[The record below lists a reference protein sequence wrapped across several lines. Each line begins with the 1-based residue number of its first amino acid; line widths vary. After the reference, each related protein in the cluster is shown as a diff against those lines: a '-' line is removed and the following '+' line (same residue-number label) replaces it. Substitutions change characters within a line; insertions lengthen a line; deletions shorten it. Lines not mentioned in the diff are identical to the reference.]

1 MKNARCFR
9 PVFFAAIFAL
19 LLAMPQGMFASGKAA
34 SVPARITQQ
43 IDESKL
49 VKLAGNTRPE
59 ANSRNDRGA
68 VSDSFNIEH
77 MFLLLQRSPRQEQ
90 KLDKLIDEL
99 NDKNSPNFHHWLT
112 AETFGQ
118 RFGVAQQ
125 DIDTVTGWLQS
136 HGFRVNQVYAS
147 QILIDFSGTAGQL
160 RQAFHTEIH
169 QLDVNGEQHISN
181 ISDPQIPAAL
191 APVVKGIA
199 SLNDFKP
206 HAMYKS
212 KTQYTVAGCSDATF
226 PTEPGTDCYFMTP
239 QDTETIYNLNPL
251 YNAGISGQ
259 GQTIVLVEDSDTYNG
274 TGDWNTYRSTFGL
287 ASAFPLGTYT
297 QVHPGCTDPGTN
309 GDDGEAAIDV
319 EVASAVAPSAAI
331 ELISCA
337 SGTVT
342 FGGLIAL
349 QNLINEPGPYPG
361 IVSVSYGVCEA
372 FNGNGGNAAFYNT
385 YQQAASEGISVFGA
399 SGDEG
404 PSSCSADFSIGS
416 EYDAASLGVSG
427 WTDTPFNVAVGG
439 TDFED
444 TYNVKEAGA
453 SFGTYWSATN
463 SAGYGSA
470 LQYVPEIPWNDA
482 CASVLISEVVTGSFT
497 PYGASP
503 AICNNSS
510 WDTSSTYLSTGAGS
524 GGASNCATGSGG
536 TDQGDY
542 GVSDPQCQG
551 YPKPSWQSVYGVP
564 SDGVR
569 DIPDVSMFAANGVWG
584 HYEVVCWSDPAYT
597 ADGSASCTGAPSSWS
612 GFGGTSVAS
621 PTMAAIQALVNQKT
635 GENWGN
641 PNPIYYQIA
650 QNEYGT
656 AGGTF
661 IGSACNSSGNGGPGS
676 GCAFNDITQGDID
689 LACTYN
695 GSVEKAHCY
704 LPAGTYGVDSTDNV
718 TAATVINGGTGYTT
732 APACAI
738 AGPTNNSPYLSPTGG
753 TLWAGGT
760 QAACTTAVNSGTTTA
775 KWTVAIESTASVGDT
790 IILTNPS
797 GTTICGPYT
806 LSGSSTTNEASGLV
820 SAIGSACSLASATS
834 SHGTVT
840 ITAKTA
846 GYAGDFITEFGPA
859 TLFDAFYVY
868 ITNTTLGQGPNYVS
882 AITITT
888 AGSGYQPETPITLT
902 GGGTGAIAVAN
913 TSIGTGA
920 QSYQPAYGAAPGYDL
935 ATGLGS
941 VNAYNL
947 VEASAWLPTTST
959 AVSSSLNPSIYGQ
972 AVSFTATV
980 TGNSPTGTVQFNI
993 DGSPFGSAVTL
1004 ALGSATSGS
1013 TSTLTVGTHT
1023 VTAVYSGDTNNQ
1035 GSAGTLSGGQVV
1047 SQATAGTVVTSGTN
1061 PSAYGQ
1067 SVTFTATISGE
1078 YGLLKG
1084 RGGRALAKGR
1094 AQDVSG
1100 TVLWSANTGCG
1111 TTPVTPGNPGV
1122 ATCTTSS
1129 LPVGTDVITATYSGD
1144 SNHSGSTGT
1153 LSGGQVVNQ
1162 VVSSTTVLSS
1172 LDPSTYGQAVS
1183 FTASVTGSSPTG
1195 TVQFNIDGSPFGSAV
1210 TLASGSAT
1218 SGSIS
1223 TLTAGTHTVTA
1234 VYSGDT
1240 DNQGST
1246 GTLSGGQVVSQA
1258 TAGTVVTSNQNPS
1271 TYGQSVTFTAT
1282 INGEY
1287 GLIKGRK
1294 QTKGRAQD
1302 ITGTVQWSANTGCG
1316 TTNVTT
1322 GNPGIATCTTSTL
1335 PVGTD
1340 TITGTYSG
1348 DSNHSGS
1355 TGTLSGGQQVN
1366 QAVSSTAV
1374 LSSMDPSAYGQA
1386 VSFTASVTGSSP
1398 TGTVQF
1404 NIDGSPFGSP
1414 VTLASGSATSG
1425 SISTLTA
1432 GTHTVTAVY
1441 SGDTNNQGSTG
1452 TLSGGQNVGQAA
1464 SGTVVTSN
1472 VNPSAYGQSVT
1483 FTATISG
1490 EYGLI
1495 KGRKQTKGRAQDVS
1509 GTVAWSANTGCGTT
1523 TVTTGNPGVAT
1534 CTTSSLPV
1542 GTDVIT
1548 ATYSGDSNHGGSMG
1562 TLSGGQQVLSGSSTA
1577 INVTSV
1583 SPASEAYGQD
1593 TTITITAVLSWSG
1606 SGVPPTASD
1615 VTISGNG
1622 NGTYGPTNCGA
1633 PSGDTIT
1640 CTATYTP
1647 TAADNAG
1654 SYTETATFTGDSNYG
1669 GSSST
1674 QNNNFTITQATS
1686 STSVAS
1692 SVNPSTYGQSV
1703 TFTATIDGEYGVI
1716 KGQNGAVL
1724 GRALVSRA
1732 LASRATKGRAQDV
1745 SGTVQWSANTGC
1757 APSTVTGNYPG
1768 TATCTTSSL
1777 PGGTDTI
1784 TATYSGD
1791 SDHGGSTGTLS
1802 GGQVVN
1808 PATQTITFTKNA
1820 PSQAVYGTSF
1830 TVAASAS
1837 SGLPIT
1843 YSSAGSCS
1851 NVGPTYTMTSGTGTC
1866 TETASQPGNNDYQ
1879 AASPVSESTTAERA
1893 NQTVTF
1899 TGAPA
1904 KAPYNSTF
1912 VMTATSTD
1920 PSAVAYIT
1928 NSNSSTCSLSGNYSP
1943 VTVTMLKSSGSCKF
1957 TASWGADQNYNPATA
1972 TQTTAAE
1979 KATPVITWATPSPI
1993 NYGTA
1998 LSATQLD
2005 ATANVAGTFT
2015 YNPAAGKI
2023 EPAGNDTLKVNFVPT
2038 SANYTTASYSVTLQV
2053 NQASTVT
2060 TITSPSQTI
2069 TLNKSGT
2076 ASATLDFNVASYEPT
2091 GSVTLTA
2098 STGETCSGT
2107 LTPASGDGKCK
2118 LTFNTTG
2125 TRTII
2130 ASYAGDSNHTG
2141 SNSSGQSPAITVT
2154 VNPF

>member
-1 MKNARCFR
+1 
-9 PVFFAAIFAL
+9 
-19 LLAMPQGMFASGKAA
+19 
-34 SVPARITQQ
+34 
-43 IDESKL
+43 
-49 VKLAGNTRPE
+49 
-59 ANSRNDRGA
+59 
-68 VSDSFNIEH
+68 
-77 MFLLLQRSPRQEQ
+77 
-90 KLDKLIDEL
+90 
-99 NDKNSPNFHHWLT
+99 
-112 AETFGQ
+112 
-118 RFGVAQQ
+118 
-125 DIDTVTGWLQS
+125 
-136 HGFRVNQVYAS
+136 
-147 QILIDFSGTAGQL
+147 
-160 RQAFHTEIH
+160 
-169 QLDVNGEQHISN
+169 
-181 ISDPQIPAAL
+181 
-191 APVVKGIA
+191 
-199 SLNDFKP
+199 
-206 HAMYKS
+206 
-212 KTQYTVAGCSDATF
+212 
-226 PTEPGTDCYFMTP
+226 
-239 QDTETIYNLNPL
+239 
-251 YNAGISGQ
+251 
-259 GQTIVLVEDSDTYNG
+259 
-274 TGDWNTYRSTFGL
+274 
-287 ASAFPLGTYT
+287 
-297 QVHPGCTDPGTN
+297 
-309 GDDGEAAIDV
+309 
-319 EVASAVAPSAAI
+319 
-331 ELISCA
+331 
-337 SGTVT
+337 
-342 FGGLIAL
+342 
-349 QNLINEPGPYPG
+349 
-361 IVSVSYGVCEA
+361 
-372 FNGNGGNAAFYNT
+372 
-385 YQQAASEGISVFGA
+385 
-399 SGDEG
+399 
-404 PSSCSADFSIGS
+404 
-416 EYDAASLGVSG
+416 
-427 WTDTPFNVAVGG
+427 
-439 TDFED
+439 
-444 TYNVKEAGA
+444 
-453 SFGTYWSATN
+453 
-463 SAGYGSA
+463 
-470 LQYVPEIPWNDA
+470 
-482 CASVLISEVVTGSFT
+482 
-497 PYGASP
+497 
-503 AICNNSS
+503 
-510 WDTSSTYLSTGAGS
+510 
-524 GGASNCATGSGG
+524 
-536 TDQGDY
+536 
-542 GVSDPQCQG
+542 
-551 YPKPSWQSVYGVP
+551 
-564 SDGVR
+564 
-569 DIPDVSMFAANGVWG
+569 
-584 HYEVVCWSDPAYT
+584 
-597 ADGSASCTGAPSSWS
+597 
-612 GFGGTSVAS
+612 
-621 PTMAAIQALVNQKT
+621 
-635 GENWGN
+635 
-641 PNPIYYQIA
+641 
-650 QNEYGT
+650 
-656 AGGTF
+656 
-661 IGSACNSSGNGGPGS
+661 
-676 GCAFNDITQGDID
+676 
-689 LACTYN
+689 
-695 GSVEKAHCY
+695 
-704 LPAGTYGVDSTDNV
+704 
-718 TAATVINGGTGYTT
+718 
-732 APACAI
+732 
-738 AGPTNNSPYLSPTGG
+738 
-753 TLWAGGT
+753 
-760 QAACTTAVNSGTTTA
+760 
-775 KWTVAIESTASVGDT
+775 
-790 IILTNPS
+790 
-797 GTTICGPYT
+797 
-806 LSGSSTTNEASGLV
+806 
-820 SAIGSACSLASATS
+820 
-834 SHGTVT
+834 
-840 ITAKTA
+840 
-846 GYAGDFITEFGPA
+846 
-859 TLFDAFYVY
+859 
-868 ITNTTLGQGPNYVS
+868 
-882 AITITT
+882 
-888 AGSGYQPETPITLT
+888 
-902 GGGTGAIAVAN
+902 
-913 TSIGTGA
+913 
-920 QSYQPAYGAAPGYDL
+920 
-935 ATGLGS
+935 
-941 VNAYNL
+941 
-947 VEASAWLPTTST
+947 
-959 AVSSSLNPSIYGQ
+959 
-972 AVSFTATV
+972 
-980 TGNSPTGTVQFNI
+980 
-993 DGSPFGSAVTL
+993 
-1004 ALGSATSGS
+1004 
-1013 TSTLTVGTHT
+1013 
-1023 VTAVYSGDTNNQ
+1023 
-1035 GSAGTLSGGQVV
+1035 
-1047 SQATAGTVVTSGTN
+1047 
-1061 PSAYGQ
+1061 
-1067 SVTFTATISGE
+1067 
-1078 YGLLKG
+1078 
-1084 RGGRALAKGR
+1084 
-1094 AQDVSG
+1094 
-1100 TVLWSANTGCG
+1100 
-1111 TTPVTPGNPGV
+1111 
-1122 ATCTTSS
+1122 
-1129 LPVGTDVITATYSGD
+1129 
-1144 SNHSGSTGT
+1144 
-1153 LSGGQVVNQ
+1153 
-1162 VVSSTTVLSS
+1162 
-1172 LDPSTYGQAVS
+1172 
-1183 FTASVTGSSPTG
+1183 
-1195 TVQFNIDGSPFGSAV
+1195 
-1210 TLASGSAT
+1210 
-1218 SGSIS
+1218 
-1223 TLTAGTHTVTA
+1223 
-1234 VYSGDT
+1234 
-1240 DNQGST
+1240 
-1246 GTLSGGQVVSQA
+1246 
-1258 TAGTVVTSNQNPS
+1258 
-1271 TYGQSVTFTAT
+1271 VTFTAT

-1302 ITGTVQWSANTGCG
+1302 ISGTVQWSANTGCG

-1322 GNPGIATCTTSTL
+1322 GNPGIATCITSSL

-1355 TGTLSGGQQVN
+1355 TGTLSGGQIVN
-1366 QAVSSTAV
+1366 QAVSSTTV
-1374 LSSMDPSAYGQA
+1374 VSSMDPSAYGQA

-1404 NIDGSPFGSP
+1404 NIDGSPFGSA

-1562 TLSGGQQVLSGSSTA
+1562 TLSGGQQVLSGSATA

-1593 TTITITAVLSWSG
+1593 TTITITAVLSWTG
-1606 SGVPPTASD
+1606 SGVAPTASD

-2130 ASYAGDSNHTG
+2130 ASYAGDSNHSG

>member
-1 MKNARCFR
+1 
-9 PVFFAAIFAL
+9 
-19 LLAMPQGMFASGKAA
+19 
-34 SVPARITQQ
+34 
-43 IDESKL
+43 
-49 VKLAGNTRPE
+49 
-59 ANSRNDRGA
+59 
-68 VSDSFNIEH
+68 
-77 MFLLLQRSPRQEQ
+77 
-90 KLDKLIDEL
+90 
-99 NDKNSPNFHHWLT
+99 
-112 AETFGQ
+112 
-118 RFGVAQQ
+118 
-125 DIDTVTGWLQS
+125 
-136 HGFRVNQVYAS
+136 
-147 QILIDFSGTAGQL
+147 
-160 RQAFHTEIH
+160 
-169 QLDVNGEQHISN
+169 
-181 ISDPQIPAAL
+181 
-191 APVVKGIA
+191 
-199 SLNDFKP
+199 
-206 HAMYKS
+206 
-212 KTQYTVAGCSDATF
+212 
-226 PTEPGTDCYFMTP
+226 
-239 QDTETIYNLNPL
+239 
-251 YNAGISGQ
+251 
-259 GQTIVLVEDSDTYNG
+259 
-274 TGDWNTYRSTFGL
+274 
-287 ASAFPLGTYT
+287 
-297 QVHPGCTDPGTN
+297 
-309 GDDGEAAIDV
+309 
-319 EVASAVAPSAAI
+319 
-331 ELISCA
+331 
-337 SGTVT
+337 
-342 FGGLIAL
+342 
-349 QNLINEPGPYPG
+349 
-361 IVSVSYGVCEA
+361 
-372 FNGNGGNAAFYNT
+372 
-385 YQQAASEGISVFGA
+385 
-399 SGDEG
+399 
-404 PSSCSADFSIGS
+404 
-416 EYDAASLGVSG
+416 
-427 WTDTPFNVAVGG
+427 
-439 TDFED
+439 
-444 TYNVKEAGA
+444 
-453 SFGTYWSATN
+453 
-463 SAGYGSA
+463 
-470 LQYVPEIPWNDA
+470 
-482 CASVLISEVVTGSFT
+482 
-497 PYGASP
+497 
-503 AICNNSS
+503 
-510 WDTSSTYLSTGAGS
+510 
-524 GGASNCATGSGG
+524 
-536 TDQGDY
+536 
-542 GVSDPQCQG
+542 
-551 YPKPSWQSVYGVP
+551 
-564 SDGVR
+564 
-569 DIPDVSMFAANGVWG
+569 MFAANGVWG
-584 HYEVVCWSDPAYT
+584 HYEVVCWSDPKYSK
-597 ADGSASCTGAPSSWS
+597 DGSAPCTGAPSSWS

-621 PTMAAIQALVNQKT
+621 PSMAAIQALVNQKT
-635 GENWGN
+635 GQSWGN

-1061 PSAYGQ
+1061 PTTYGQ
-1067 SVTFTATISGE
+1067 SVTFTATISEE

-1100 TVLWSANTGCG
+1100 TVQWSANTGCG
-1111 TTPVTPGNPGV
+1111 TTTVTTGNPGV

-1162 VVSSTTVLSS
+1162 ATTAINVTSVRPASEAYGQDLQITITAVLSWS
-1172 LDPSTYGQAVS
+1172 GSGVAP
-1183 FTASVTGSSPTG
+1183 TA
-1195 TVQFNIDGSPFGSAV
+1195 SAV
-1210 TLASGSAT
+1210 TISGNGPSGTYGTTICGAPSGNTITCTNTYTPTFSDNVLSYTESAAFAGDGNYIGSSSPQTNNFAITQAT
-1218 SGSIS
+1218 SS
-1223 TLTAGTHTVTA
+1223 T
-1234 VYSGDT
+1234 S
-1240 DNQGST
+1240 
-1246 GTLSGGQVVSQA
+1246 
-1258 TAGTVVTSNQNPS
+1258 VTSSTNPS
-1271 TYGQSVTFTAT
+1271 TYGTSVTFTAT
-1282 INGEY
+1282 IDGQYGEV
-1287 GLIKGRK
+1287 KGRNGAVRGRGMV
-1294 QTKGRAQD
+1294 KGRAQD
-1302 ITGTVQWSANTGCG
+1302 VSGTVQWSANTGCG
-1316 TTNVTT
+1316 TTPVTT
-1322 GNPGIATCTTSTL
+1322 GNPGIATCTTSSL

-1355 TGTLSGGQQVN
+1355 AGTLSGGQIVN
-1366 QAVSSTAV
+1366 QAVSSTTV

-1523 TVTTGNPGVAT
+1523 SVTTGNPGVAT
-1534 CTTSSLPV
+1534 CITSTLPV
-1542 GTDVIT
+1542 GTDTIT

-1562 TLSGGQQVLSGSSTA
+1562 TLSGGQQVLSGSATA

-1583 SPASEAYGQD
+1583 SPASEAYGLDQQ
-1593 TTITITAVLSWSG
+1593 ITITAVLSWTG

-1757 APSTVTGNYPG
+1757 GTTPVTTGNPG
-1768 TATCTTSSL
+1768 TATCTTSTL

-1808 PATQTITFTKNA
+1808 PATQTITFTK
-1820 PSQAVYGTSF
+1820 
-1830 TVAASAS
+1830 
-1837 SGLPIT
+1837 
-1843 YSSAGSCS
+1843 
-1851 NVGPTYTMTSGTGTC
+1851 
-1866 TETASQPGNNDYQ
+1866 
-1879 AASPVSESTTAERA
+1879 
-1893 NQTVTF
+1893 
-1899 TGAPA
+1899 
-1904 KAPYNSTF
+1904 
-1912 VMTATSTD
+1912 
-1920 PSAVAYIT
+1920 
-1928 NSNSSTCSLSGNYSP
+1928 
-1943 VTVTMLKSSGSCKF
+1943 
-1957 TASWGADQNYNPATA
+1957 
-1972 TQTTAAE
+1972 
-1979 KATPVITWATPSPI
+1979 
-1993 NYGTA
+1993 
-1998 LSATQLD
+1998 
-2005 ATANVAGTFT
+2005 
-2015 YNPAAGKI
+2015 
-2023 EPAGNDTLKVNFVPT
+2023 
-2038 SANYTTASYSVTLQV
+2038 
-2053 NQASTVT
+2053 
-2060 TITSPSQTI
+2060 
-2069 TLNKSGT
+2069 
-2076 ASATLDFNVASYEPT
+2076 
-2091 GSVTLTA
+2091 
-2098 STGETCSGT
+2098 
-2107 LTPASGDGKCK
+2107 
-2118 LTFNTTG
+2118 
-2125 TRTII
+2125 
-2130 ASYAGDSNHTG
+2130 
-2141 SNSSGQSPAITVT
+2141 
-2154 VNPF
+2154 